1 MSSYLRRSVVSA
13 ALLLLIIT
21 FITFP
26 LTRHAATQTAAPG
39 CAQVPAGIVSWY
51 PGELGVEGNAEDV
64 SGNNDGTELGGVTH
78 PPGKVGNAFGLDG
91 VDDQIEV
98 PDNATLDLNTLT
110 IDAWINRSSTAD
122 ARIVDKITAGGADGY
137 LLDILDNRLRL
148 IIGGATVV
156 GTTPIETGTF
166 TLVAGTFDG
175 TNLRVYVNGALDGT
189 TTVESTTTPTN
200 TLPLHIG
207 TNSAA
212 DGSFFAG
219 VIDELELFNRA
230 LTQEEIQ
237 SLVNADS
244 TGKCRPPGSGQLII
258 SEFRFRGPGATRELP
273 PLARAGSSR
282 PGGGARKPSA
292 IQDSNT
298 DEFIEIYNNSDSDI
312 SVATIDGSAGW
323 ALAYGSD
330 PVVAAAH
337 AVAAVAAV
345 QTLVVIENG
354 TIIPARSHLLV
365 ANSLGYSL
373 GGYPAGPGSS
383 ATPDLTYTND
393 IPDDAGVALFSTAN
407 QANFSFRTRLD
418 AAGFASPQQQQ
429 VLGGGGKRRPAVL
442 NSLFYEDTPIQN
454 HVSTNEEHS
463 FIRKPDSGRPR
474 DTDNNA
480 SDFQLIATDP
490 TLLTGATLGAPGPEN
505 STSPIQRSLSL
516 LKSTLVDPCA
526 ASSQPPNRVRDFTSD
541 PANNST
547 SGTLLLRRRF
557 TNTTD
562 RPVTRLRFRVVDL
575 TTLSNPASP
584 DGVADLRAISSG
596 VTPVTVSGAGCTE
609 SGATIDVQ
617 GLTLEE
623 PPAQPNGGG
632 LNSTLS
638 TGMVS
643 LDTPLAATASIDLN
657 FLFGV
662 ERPGTFRA
670 FVIVEATFDTQPLQ
684 NFQTSRAKQKGVVT
698 GEGSSPQVRPKA
710 HPRSK
715 H

>member
-1 MSSYLRRSVVSA
+1 MSSHPRRAGASA

-26 LTRHAATQTAAPG
+26 LTRTASTQTAAPG

-51 PGELGVEGNAEDV
+51 PGEPGVEGSAEDIA
-64 SGNNDGTELGGVTH
+64 GNNDGTELGGVTH
-78 PPGKVGNAFGLDG
+78 PPGKVGNAFGFDG

-137 LLDILDNRLRL
+137 LLDIVNNRLRL

-212 DGSFFAG
+212 DGNFFAG

-230 LTQEEIQ
+230 LTQDEIQ

-244 TGKCRPPGSGQLII
+244 TGKCRPARSGQLII

-273 PLARAGSSR
+273 PLARTRSSR
-282 PGGGARKPSA
+282 HGGASKPSA
-292 IQDSNT
+292 VQDSNT
-298 DEFIEIYNNSDSDI
+298 DEFIELYNNSDSDI
-312 SVATIDGSAGW
+312 TVATIDGSAGW

-330 PVVAAAH
+330 AVVSAAH
-337 AVAAVAAV
+337 AVAAVTAV

-354 TIIPARSHLLV
+354 TIIPARAHLLV

-373 GGYPAGPGSS
+373 CGYPAGPGSS

-393 IPDDAGVALFSTAN
+393 IPDDAGVALFATAN
-407 QANFSFRTRLD
+407 QSNFSFGTRLD
-418 AAGFASPQQQQ
+418 AAGFASPQQEQ
-429 VLGGGGKRRPAVL
+429 LGVGGKHRPAVL

-454 HVSTNEEHS
+454 HVSANAEHS
-463 FIRKPDSGRPR
+463 FIRKLDSGRPQ

-480 SDFQLIATDP
+480 SDFQLIATDL
-490 TLLTGATLGAPGPEN
+490 TELTGATLGAPGPEN

-516 LKSTLVDPCA
+516 LKSTLIEPCA
-526 ASSQPPNRVRDFTSD
+526 ASSQPPNRVRDFTTD
-541 PANNST
+541 PENHST

-562 RPVTRLRFRVVDL
+562 RPVTRLRFRVVDI
-575 TTLSNPASP
+575 TTLSNPVAP

-596 VTPVTVSGAGCTE
+596 ITTVTVLGAGCSQPGTP
-609 SGATIDVQ
+609 IDVQ

-632 LNSTLS
+632 LNTTLS
-638 TGMVS
+638 TGLVS
-643 LDTPLAATASIDLN
+643 FDSPLAANASIDLN

-662 ERPGTFRA
+662 EKPGAFRA
-670 FVIVEATFDTQPLQ
+670 FVIVEATFDSQPI
-684 NFQTSRAKQKGVVT
+684 QTFRSKQKGAST
-698 GEGSSPQVRPKA
+698 GEGSSPQQSKPKA
-710 HPRSK
+710 HPRAK